1 MITVKQKAQ
10 GQSLGST
17 AACLGKMWAG
27 KKINSVLCIYV
38 YETSREAAEDRS
50 CRLVNDT
57 KTHLVTLFL
66 LHNYFGTNINLVVWH
81 CVGIYSLNRKFAC
94 ICP

>member
-27 KKINSVLCIYV
+27 KKEIAFCV
-38 YETSREAAEDRS
+38 YMCMKHPERQQRTEAAG
-50 CRLVNDT
+50 L
-57 KTHLVTLFL
+57 
-66 LHNYFGTNINLVVWH
+66 
-81 CVGIYSLNRKFAC
+81 
-94 ICP
+94 